1 MLIATLA
8 FMPMIARL
16 MDHSPS
22 WVRMP
27 DRMAG
32 MPQTVWS
39 RPVTSPASIPASSA
53 ASSASQRLTPAPKSM
68 TNAAASVQKDPST
81 VRSAM
86 SRIL

>member
-1 MLIATLA
+1 MATVA
-8 FMPMIARL
+8 FMPMMAML
-16 MDHSPS
+16 MDHRPN

-32 MPQTVWS
+32 MPQKVC
-39 RPVTSPASIPASSA
+39 RIPVTRPASIPASREASMAIHRLVPPVYSTTNTA
-53 ASSASQRLTPAPKSM
+53 AP
-68 TNAAASVQKDPST
+68 VQKEPST